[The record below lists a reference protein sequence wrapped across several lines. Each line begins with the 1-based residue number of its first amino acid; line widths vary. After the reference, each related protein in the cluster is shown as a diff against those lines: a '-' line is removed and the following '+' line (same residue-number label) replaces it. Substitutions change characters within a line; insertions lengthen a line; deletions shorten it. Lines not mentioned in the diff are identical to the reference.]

1 MAANRYIVFGALPE
15 GATEADFNE
24 WYDAHL
30 PEILSI
36 PGFVAVQRYEIEP
49 SVADEQITESYRY
62 IALFEIEG
70 DTERAMEE
78 MAKRNLSTTDS
89 YVVLK
94 EDDDDT
100 GPALPSWWANARF
113 ASWTAVPVGPR
124 AVAKD

>member
-1 MAANRYIVFGALPE
+1 MASNRYIVFSALPE
-15 GATEADFNE
+15 GASPEDFNA

-36 PGFVAVQRYEIEP
+36 PGFVAVQRYELEP
-49 SVADEQITESYRY
+49 AVADERISDSYRY

-70 DTERAMEE
+70 DPDVAMDE

-89 YVVLK
+89 YVTLK
-94 EDDDDT
+94 EDEADT
-100 GPALPSWWANARF
+100 GPALPQWWASARF

-124 AVAKD
+124 VVTPS